1 MKKQKQA
8 LLHVDVMNAAR
19 TEKSTIYIQLFR
31 TFNSTGFQGSML
43 SFIRGR
49 RVVADVPICEQWFR
63 SDCFSLYTYIFTLTH
78 ATGSLYFPHIQ
89 RRALIKYITVWRSFN
104 YISVHW
110 RHLRIFLK
118 TFLGSFEFWRY
129 SLKLFHTTQILFKF
143 IINRKQVLSTIK
155 RYCS

>member
-49 RVVADVPICEQWFR
+49 RVVADVPILWAMVPQWLFLALHLH
-63 SDCFSLYTYIFTLTH
+63 LYTNTCNRFLVFSTHIKAGIKIIYYCLTFFQLYLSTLT
-78 ATGSLYFPHIQ
+78 SSKNIL
-89 RRALIKYITVWRSFN
+89 KD
-104 YISVHW
+104 
-110 RHLRIFLK
+110 IF
-118 TFLGSFEFWRY
+118 SQFWKCKIL
-129 SLKLFHTTQILFKF
+129 SQILFKF